1 MRALR
6 PLAWIVGGLLVVLGV
21 LFGALQTPP
30 GQQMLASLVSSLA
43 SSPQSRVQLTGLHG
57 FFPTELRLDRLELGD
72 TQGVWLTADD
82 VSVDWSL
89 LSLLGGRVRIEA
101 LAVKRIE
108 VARAPQPAP
117 PNDKAKPAATA
128 QLPVGIDLRSLTI
141 GEFHA
146 GPTLAQ
152 VDARWTLSA
161 SALLPAEP
169 GERWLKLSGARLDG
183 PAGRLSVD
191 LHFDGVRHTI
201 AGEAMIDEGR
211 GGLLATL
218 LERPDL
224 ERFTAKLTAKGSEKA
239 GDVDLSLSAGD
250 VASLDG
256 KASWQPRGDAT
267 IFTFRL
273 DAAGPGL
280 PASPLAEIVRR
291 PVILTAD
298 GTIER
303 TLITL
308 GAARLQAGPLGITMS
323 GRYDRTADRLE
334 ATTSLAMAEP
344 GIFAPLMAGVAWRG
358 LRLEARTDVEQLAT
372 RPRGVVRLDGSA
384 EDLAIAALVPGFPA
398 LGRTTLVARIGARDG
413 TLRIDSLDV
422 ASPLAGVT
430 ATGNYV
436 QATERGEAKATLSVP
451 SLAPFSGL
459 AGRELV
465 GNAAIDLTA
474 TSQADTVT
482 VGWKGT
488 LRDVGTPGVPR
499 DLVAT
504 AVTLSGT
511 AALGRDEAWALRDA
525 RIESNAGS
533 FSVNGTGRAATGT
546 LDLALSL
553 PALTALHADVAG
565 AASVKARITLR
576 GTGTDLG
583 VSLEASDVAYG
594 SVAARQLAVT
604 ADASLEESGAVN
616 GTIKASGEVASQ
628 PLQLDGKF
636 SRDVAGGIVVP
647 SFQGRWASAVLDVA
661 DLVLTEARTSGHARL
676 QVANLHD
683 VAALAGADLAGSLEA
698 EVTAHP
704 VSPTRSLGV
713 RIHGADLRAA
723 GLAVGTLDVTGIV
736 EDPTGRAST
745 DLSLDAKRISGASG
759 VGALRA
765 TVRGD
770 LAGLDVTVQ
779 ATGGTSATLVAR
791 VEKAAQE
798 IVVALQRFDARYSGI
813 PVALQGAARLH
824 VEGGRVRIDPA
835 KLRVGGGNVALRGTL
850 DPVASDLRIDIA
862 ALPLALIEAFA
873 PGTKLAGTLDAQ
885 LRMQGSTGTPRIDA
899 TYAANGLRMVQPGTA
914 LVPALALKGSG
925 TLAGQQAT
933 FDARLSTTGATAV
946 SLKGKATLPSG
957 RTALAATAVITGTI
971 DLAPF
976 APMIG
981 NDVRGIT
988 GTVKPNLTVE
998 VAGGR
1003 VTGSGTVDLTNG
1015 ALNSPDAGL
1024 RLDGGEGRLVFQ
1036 GESLQVQRL
1045 AFRSGRNGT
1054 VTLGGSL
1061 RVDLQE
1067 GIVLDL
1073 ALASQRALLVS
1084 RPDLVATVSS
1094 NVKITG
1100 STVRGIDIAG
1110 PMTIDR
1116 AEISIGGAQAA
1127 DYPTLEVREI
1137 NKPGS
1142 APPPPVATAKQ
1153 PPRKP
1158 PPPPNATPVRLA
1170 LDVSAPQGVFVRGRG
1185 LDAEMSGQARIAGTP
1200 SSPTAIGG
1208 LTVRRGDFSL
1218 GGRRLTFSRG
1228 VVTLDNL
1235 NTIDPRLDFLAS
1247 TNVQSATIGV
1257 AITGTSRDP
1266 RIEITSVPAMPS
1278 DEAMA
1283 LLIFGRPASTLS
1295 GSELLQVA
1303 SAVAELSGRS
1313 PGSGVLARLRK
1324 GLGLDRLNVGGADR
1338 SGSDGGVPVSL
1349 EAGRYVAPGV
1359 YVGAKQGASGTSS
1372 RGVVQLEV
1380 IDHVKIEADVG
1391 ADSNGRVGVKM
1402 EWDY

>member
-6 PLAWIVGGLLVVLGV
+6 LLAWTVGGVLAGLAL

-43 SSPQSRVQLTGLHG
+43 SSPQSRMQLTGLHG

-72 TQGVWLTADD
+72 TQGIWLTADD

-89 LSLLGGRVRIEA
+89 LSLLSGRVRIEA

-108 VARAPQPAP
+108 VARAPEPVP
-117 PNDKAKPAATA
+117 PDGKPPAAA
-128 QLPVGIDLRSLTI
+128 GALPVGIDLQSLTI
-141 GEFHA
+141 GELHV

-152 VDARWTLSA
+152 VDARWNLSA
-161 SALLPAEP
+161 SALLPAVP
-169 GERWLKLSGARLDG
+169 GEGWLKLTGARLDG
-183 PAGRLSVD
+183 PAGRLSAD
-191 LHFDGVRHTI
+191 LHFDGVRHTM

-211 GGLLATL
+211 GGILATL

-224 ERFTAKLTAKGSEKA
+224 ERFTAKLTAKGNEKA

-250 VASLDG
+250 VASLNG
-256 KASWQPRGDAT
+256 KASWQPRGEAT
-267 IFTFRL
+267 TFTFRL

-291 PVILTAD
+291 PVVLTAD

-308 GAARLQAGPLGITMS
+308 GAARLTAGPLGITTS

-334 ATTSLAMAEP
+334 TTTSLTMDEP
-344 GIFAPLMAGVAWRG
+344 GIFAPLMAGVAWRS
-358 LRLEARTDVEQLAT
+358 LRLDAKADVEQLAT
-372 RPRGVVRLDGSA
+372 KPRGVVRIEGAA

-398 LGRTTLVARIGARDG
+398 LGRTTLAARIGARDG
-413 TLRIDSLDV
+413 TLRIEALEV
-422 ASPLAGVT
+422 TSPLAGVT
-430 ATGNYV
+430 ATGSFV
-436 QATERGEAKATLSVP
+436 QATQRGEAKATISVP
-451 SLAPFSGL
+451 SLAPLSGL

-465 GNAAIDLTA
+465 GSAAVDLTA
-474 TSQADTVT
+474 TSQAETVT
-482 VGWKGT
+482 VGWKGA
-488 LRDVGTPGVPR
+488 LRDLAVPGVPR

-504 AVTLSGT
+504 AVNLSGT
-511 AALGRDEAWALRDA
+511 AAVGRDEAWVLRDA
-525 RIESNAGS
+525 RIESSAGS

-553 PALTALHADVAG
+553 PALTALTPDVAG
-565 AASVKARITLR
+565 TAAVKAKITLR
-576 GTGTDLG
+576 GTGTDLS
-583 VSLEASDVAYG
+583 VSAEVSDVAYG
-594 SVAARQLAVT
+594 TVAARQLAVT
-604 ADASLEESGAVN
+604 ADASLDENGAVN
-616 GTIKASGEVASQ
+616 GTIKATGEVESQ

-636 SRDVAGGIVVP
+636 SRDAAGGIVVP
-647 SFQGRWASAVLDVA
+647 SFQGRWAGAVLDVA
-661 DLVLTEARTSGHARL
+661 DLVLTPARTSGHARL
-676 QVANLHD
+676 QVAKLQE
-683 VAALAGADLAGSLEA
+683 VAALVGADLAGSLEA

-704 VSPTRSLGV
+704 LSPNRSLGV
-713 RIHGADLRAA
+713 RVHGADLRAS
-723 GLAVGTLDVTGIV
+723 GLAVGTLDIGGTID
-736 EDPTGRAST
+736 DPTGRATT
-745 DLSLDAKRISGASG
+745 DLTLDAKRIAGASG
-759 VGALRA
+759 VGALKA
-765 TVRGD
+765 TARGD

-779 ATGGTSATLVAR
+779 ATGATSATLAAR
-791 VEKAAQE
+791 IEKTAQE
-798 IVVALQRFDARYSGI
+798 IVVALQRFDARYAGI
-813 PVALQGAARLH
+813 PVALQGATRLH
-824 VEGGRVRIDPA
+824 IEGGRVRIDPA

-850 DPVASDLRIDIA
+850 DPVASDLRVELSAFPLSLID
-862 ALPLALIEAFA
+862 AFA
-873 PGTKLAGTLDAQ
+873 PGTNLAGTLDAQ
-885 LRMQGSTGTPRIDA
+885 LRVQGSTSAPRVDA
-899 TYAANGLRMVQPGTA
+899 TYAANGIRVVRPGTA
-914 LVPALALKGSG
+914 LVPALALKGTG

-933 FDARLSTTGATAV
+933 LDARLSTTGATAV
-946 SLKGKATLPSG
+946 SIKGKATLPSG
-957 RTALAATAVITGTI
+957 RAALAATAAVTGTI
-971 DLAPF
+971 DVAPF
-976 APMIG
+976 APMLG

-988 GTVKPNLTVE
+988 GTVKPNLSIE

-1003 VTGSGTVDLTNG
+1003 VTGSGSVDLTNG

-1036 GESLQVQRL
+1036 GETLQVQRL
-1045 AFRSGRNGT
+1045 AFRTGRNGS

-1061 RVDLQE
+1061 RLDLKE
-1067 GIVLDL
+1067 GLVLDL
-1073 ALASQRALLVS
+1073 VLASQRALLVS

-1100 STVRGIDIAG
+1100 STVRGFDVAG
-1110 PMTIDR
+1110 PLTIDR
-1116 AEISIGGAQAA
+1116 AEISIGASQAA

-1142 APPPPVATAKQ
+1142 APPPPVATTKQ
-1153 PPRKP
+1153 PARKP

-1185 LDAEMSGQARIAGTP
+1185 LDAEMGGQAKIAGTP

-1228 VVTLDNL
+1228 VVTLDSL
-1235 NTIDPRLDFLAS
+1235 DTIDPRLDFLAS

-1266 RIEITSVPAMPS
+1266 RIEISSVPAMPS

-1283 LLIFGRPASTLS
+1283 LLIFGKPASTLS

-1313 PGSGVLARLRK
+1313 PGSGMLSRLRK

-1338 SGSDGGVPVSL
+1338 SGSDGGAPVSL